1 MELSKRA
8 FLRTDWNLAWPYW
21 IGEEKWSARALLA
34 AVVALGMVLWIV
46 MGLSGDLGS
55 PEVWQR

>member
-1 MELSKRA
+1 MKR
-8 FLRTDWNLAWPYW
+8 LLPLLLA
-21 IGEEKWSARALLA
+21 LA